1 MKFSTQLTRHKNRLS
16 LSQKELATVLGVSPR
31 KIWSWLN
38 EPTEP
43 GITEEGAIARLE
55 RMQP

>member
-1 MKFSTQLTRHKNRLS
+1 MTFSAILTQHKNRLR

-38 EPTEP
+38 EPTEI

-55 RMQP
+55 RIQP